1 MILIVGIKSRM
12 VLAQRERPLIA
23 VVGSVDGTRAFNPPL
38 RAVGQARAACRE
50 LGRELARAGCD
61 IAVFSSKPTYIE
73 HDVVHGYAEGTDTQN
88 PGRVAAYPPRHREIA
103 FALPEG
109 SSVALD
115 TYRDTSGEWEVS
127 YYRTLLNCDGVL
139 LVGGGQATRVAGIVA
154 MAQGIPVLPVA
165 AFGGGAGQVWVNLD
179 KVRNHADD
187 EDIALL
193 GQDWSTDSAARLTA
207 SLMRQRTRR
216 AEAARIQE
224 RADRSSARRTGG
236 GLTVAVLCAVT
247 ALAAL
252 VLADGPGRADARA
265 LAALTAAP
273 LLASVAGAII
283 RNSFETETGWV
294 RAGIRGLG
302 AGLVTVLLY
311 FASQLLA
318 VPALFDQL
326 DVRRLL
332 FFAIPLGFS
341 AGFTF
346 DLVYER
352 LRAGAIATPP
362 QMPELTAPGAAGP
375 PTAPGTPP
383 HSPPGT
389 P

>member
-1 MILIVGIKSRM
+1 MP
-12 VLAQRERPLIA
+12 QRVRPLIA
-23 VVGSVDGTRAFNPPL
+23 VVGSVDEARAFNPPL
-38 RAVGQARAACRE
+38 RAVDQARAACRE
-50 LGRELARAGCD
+50 LGQELALAGCD
-61 IAVFSSKPTYIE
+61 LAVFSSKSTYIE
-73 HDVVHGYAEGTDTQN
+73 ADVVHGYAEGTDAQN
-88 PGRVAAYPPRHREIA
+88 PGRVAAYPPRHREVS

-109 SSVALD
+109 SSVTLD
-115 TYRDTSGEWEVS
+115 TYRDTSGEWEVA

-139 LVGGGQATRVAGIVA
+139 MVGGGQSTRVAGIIA

-165 AFGGGAGQVWVNLD
+165 AFGGGAREVWINLD

-193 GQDWSTDSAARLTA
+193 GRDWSPDNAARLTA
-207 SLMRQRTRR
+207 SLMRQRTRQ
-216 AEAARIQE
+216 AEAADIRA
-224 RADRSSARRTGG
+224 RADRSSARRTGA
-236 GLTVAVLCAVT
+236 GLAAAVLCAVA

-252 VLADGPGRADARA
+252 VLADEPGRADARA
-265 LAALTAAP
+265 LTSLTAAP
-273 LLASVAGAII
+273 LFASVAGAMI
-283 RNSFETETGWV
+283 RNSFETQAAWV

-352 LRAGAIATPP
+352 LRAGAAPAPP
-362 QMPELTAPGAAGP
+362 QMPELTAPGAAG
-375 PTAPGTPP
+375 APSAPVTPQAP
-383 HSPPGT
+383 
-389 P
+389 

>member
-1 MILIVGIKSRM
+1 M
-12 VLAQRERPLIA
+12 
-23 VVGSVDGTRAFNPPL
+23 DGTRTFTPPL
-38 RAVGQARAACRE
+38 RAVNQARAACRE
-50 LGRELARAGCD
+50 LGRELARAGFD

-73 HDVVHGYAEGTDTQN
+73 HDVVHGYAEGTDEQN

-109 SSVALD
+109 SSVTLD
-115 TYRDTSGEWEVS
+115 TYRDTSGEWEVA

-139 LVGGGQATRVAGIVA
+139 MVGGGQATRVAGIVA
-154 MAQGIPVLPVA
+154 IAQGIPVLPVA
-165 AFGGGAGQVWVNLD
+165 TFGGGAGQVWINLD

-187 EDIALL
+187 EDISLL
-193 GQDWSTDSAARLTA
+193 GQDWSADAAVRLTA
-207 SLMRQRTRR
+207 SLVRQRTRR
-216 AEAARIQE
+216 AEQARIQE
-224 RADRSSARRTGG
+224 RADRSLARRTGG
-236 GLTVAVLCAVT
+236 GLAIAVLCAVA

-252 VLADGPGRADARA
+252 VLAGGPGRADARA
-265 LAALTAAP
+265 LTALTAAP
-273 LLASVAGAII
+273 LLASVAGAMI
-283 RNSFETETGWV
+283 RNSFETEAGWV

-341 AGFTF
+341 SGFTF

-352 LRAGAIATPP
+352 LRAGAAPTPP
-362 QMPELTAPGAAGP
+362 LGPELAAPGATVP
-375 PTAPGTPP
+375 PTAPGAPP
-383 HSPPGT
+383 HTPQGT

>member
-1 MILIVGIKSRM
+1 MILIAGIRSSM
-12 VLAQRERPLIA
+12 VLSQRVRPLIA
-23 VVGSVDGTRAFNPPL
+23 VVGSVDEARVFNPPL
-38 RAVGQARAACRE
+38 RAVDQARAACRE

-61 IAVFSSKPTYIE
+61 LAVFSSKSTYIE
-73 HDVVHGYAEGTDTQN
+73 ADVVHGYAEGTDSQN
-88 PGRVAAYPPRHREIA
+88 PGRVAAYPPRHREVS
-103 FALPEG
+103 FALPES
-109 SSVALD
+109 SSVNLD
-115 TYRDTSGEWEVS
+115 IYRDTSGEWEVA

-139 LVGGGQATRVAGIVA
+139 MVGGGQSTRVAGIIA

-165 AFGGGAGQVWVNLD
+165 AFGGGAREVWINLD

-187 EDIALL
+187 EDVALL
-193 GQDWSTDSAARLTA
+193 GRDWSRDNAARLTA
-207 SLMRQRTRR
+207 SLMRQRTRQV
-216 AEAARIQE
+216 EAADIRA
-224 RADRSSARRTGG
+224 RADRSSARRTGA
-236 GLTVAVLCAVT
+236 GLAAAVLCAVA

-252 VLADGPGRADARA
+252 VLAGGPGRADARA
-265 LAALTAAP
+265 LTSLTTAP
-273 LLASVAGAII
+273 LFASVAGAMI
-283 RNSFETETGWV
+283 RNSFETQAAWV
-294 RAGIRGLG
+294 KAGIRGLG

-352 LRAGAIATPP
+352 LRGGAAPAPP
-362 QMPELTAPGAAGP
+362 QMPELTAPGAAG
-375 PTAPGTPP
+375 APSAPVMP
-383 HSPPGT
+383 QAP
-389 P
+389 

>member
-1 MILIVGIKSRM
+1 M
-12 VLAQRERPLIA
+12 VLSERERPLIA
-23 VVGSVDGTRAFNPPL
+23 VVGSVDASRTFAPPL
-38 RAVGQARAACRE
+38 RAADQAPAACRE

-61 IAVFSSKPTYIE
+61 LAVFSSKPTYIE
-73 HDVVHGYAEGTDTQN
+73 HEVVHGYAEGTDAQN
-88 PGRVAAYPPRHREIA
+88 PGRVAAYPPRHRDVA
-103 FALPEG
+103 FALPDG
-109 SSVALD
+109 SSVTLD
-115 TYRDTSGEWEVS
+115 TFRDTSGEWEVS
-127 YYRTLLNCDGVL
+127 YYRTLLSCDGVL
-139 LVGGGQATRVAGIVA
+139 LVGGGQSTRVAGIVT
-154 MAQGIPVLPVA
+154 MAHGIPVLPVA

-193 GQDWSTDSAARLTA
+193 GRDWSTDAAPNLIA
-207 SLMRQRTRR
+207 CLLRQRTRR
-216 AEAARIQE
+216 AETARVQE
-224 RADRSSARRTGG
+224 RADRSLARRAGG
-236 GLTVAVLCAVT
+236 GLTAAAVSVIG

-252 VLADGPGRADARA
+252 VLAGEPGPADTRA
-265 LAALTAAP
+265 LAALTAGP
-273 LLASVAGAII
+273 LLASVAGAMT
-283 RNSFETETGWV
+283 RNSFETEAAWV

-318 VPALFDQL
+318 VPGLFDQL

-352 LRAGAIATPP
+352 LRAGAVPAPVLG
-362 QMPELTAPGAAGP
+362 PELTSPGAAGP
-375 PTAPGTPP
+375 PTAGGA
-383 HSPPGT
+383 SPRAPSD
-389 P
+389 PA